1 METDRPENNR
11 EIIANLREDQISDGT
26 PEINDLSRP
35 LEIKDKQKKISRRE
49 LIKQGGLAL
58 SILALPLPL
67 TSFLNFNEM
76 TDNKNFDVIII
87 GGSYAGLSAAMAL
100 GRALRNVLIIDSG
113 LPCNRQTPHSHNFL
127 TQDGEKPSVIGRKA
141 KDQVLKYDTV
151 KFLTDLAVSATKTD
165 KGFELSTQSGKIFSA
180 RKLVFATGL
189 KDKMLNIKG
198 FSECW
203 GITVLHC
210 PYCHGYEVKN
220 QKTGILAN
228 GYGAFHLSRLI
239 NNWTKDLTIFTNGKS
254 ELTQEQTDEIKKH
267 NISIVEKKIASFKH
281 KDGVVEEITFS
292 DNSIFKLDVIYA
304 RPPFEQHCKIPEL
317 LGCELTEQGLIKV
330 DAFQKTTVDNIFACG
345 DNTNPLR
352 AVSYAI
358 STGNNTGVF
367 LNNALVEE
375 DFLK

>member
-1 METDRPENNR
+1 
-11 EIIANLREDQISDGT
+11 
-26 PEINDLSRP
+26 
-35 LEIKDKQKKISRRE
+35 
-49 LIKQGGLAL
+49 
-58 SILALPLPL
+58 
-67 TSFLNFNEM
+67 M

-100 GRALRNVLIIDSG
+100 GRSLRNVLVIDSG
-113 LPCNRQTPHSHNFL
+113 LPCNRQTPHSHNFI
-127 TQDGEKPSVIGRKA
+127 TQDGEKPSVIAKKA
-141 KDQVLKYDTV
+141 KEQVLKYDTV
-151 KFLTDLAVSATKTD
+151 KFVNELAISGKKIE
-165 KGFELSTQSGKIFSA
+165 KGFEVTTQSGKVFSA
-180 RKLVFATGL
+180 GKLVFATGL
-189 KDKMLNIKG
+189 KDEMLNIKG
-198 FSECW
+198 YSECW

-254 ELTQEQTDEIKKH
+254 ELTQEQTDEIKRH
-267 NISIVEKKIASFKH
+267 HISIVEKEIAALKH
-281 KDGVVEEITFS
+281 KDGVVEEIVFS
-292 DNSIFKLDVIYA
+292 DNSTFQLEAIYS

-330 DAFQKTTVDNIFACG
+330 DAFQKTTVDNVFACG

-352 AVSYAI
+352 SVSYAV

-367 LNNALVEE
+367 LNNVLVEE
-375 DFLK
+375 DFSK